1 VRMQLQ
7 DFADQMLAGPYNKL
21 MGQVASDIEYERA
34 RGLSESEQQLRMQH
48 FLRMG
53 RFFLAYM
60 RYSGRFETSAE
71 SEEGVFKDS
80 PFALVSETVDQRC
93 FKLVRQAWTE
103 ATRTKGQFQM
113 QGFGLSMLKV
123 GAAAPCCLACHR
135 NALLA
140 EIQGLSG
147 ERLRMLCRKCCMSW
161 IRPSSTA
168 RTWTRRSRTSWLWRC
183 SLTRRTRECCA

>member
-1 VRMQLQ
+1 MRMQLQ

-21 MGQVASDIEYERA
+21 MGQVASDIEYERS

-60 RYSGRFETSAE
+60 RYSGRFEASAE

-103 ATRTKGQFQM
+103 ATRAKKTEPTGKGQYQM

-123 GAAAPCCLACHR
+123 GAAHPRCLLCHR
-135 NALLA
+135 HALLA
-140 EIQGLSG
+140 EIQALTG
-147 ERLRMLCRKCCMSW
+147 ERL
-161 IRPSSTA
+161 
-168 RTWTRRSRTSWLWRC
+168 
-183 SLTRRTRECCA
+183 